1 MTGIKF
7 MDEVTAP
14 RRSMH
19 PSRQPIRHPRNLAD
33 IPLAEYVT
41 AMGID
46 IPQLELY
53 SRVSKDLE
61 AWMAKSEI
69 VFAQA
74 EEEAAKLTPELFVE
88 YARADEEGQ
97 AELLVSFLRAS
108 GGPVRM
114 SDCIFSFQHQLKL
127 IRTHTRYLAR
137 SDWYDWKLQWVE
149 GLRVMADDAFA
160 SLENASAR

>member
-74 EEEAAKLTPELFVE
+74 EEEATKLTPELFVE

-97 AELLVSFLRAS
+97 AELLVKQFQER
-108 GGPVRM
+108 PVKQE
-114 SDCIFSFQHQLKL
+114 CLIFFFRFS
-127 IRTHTRYLAR
+127 T
-137 SDWYDWKLQWVE
+137 S
-149 GLRVMADDAFA
+149 
-160 SLENASAR
+160 SN